1 MKAIDKID
9 RLIKDRG
16 TTAAALAAAIG
27 IPVDRIYKWRQLNEG
42 QPDNEVLVKIAEY
55 FHVPEVYLLNP
66 EITEIPGPALTAA
79 QLAGIEMIA
88 ALDLEKSE
96 VLRRLSGPLNH
107 PPVAKPIADHRGQD
121 GTKPVLGM
129 GAQGKNRSTR

>member
-1 MKAIDKID
+1 MRPIEKID
-9 RLIKDRG
+9 ALLEKHG
-16 TTAAALAAAIG
+16 TTATALAEAIG
-27 IPVDRIYKWRQLNEG
+27 IPVDRIYKWRRLNEG
-42 QPDNEVLVKIAEY
+42 QPDNEVLVKISGY

-88 ALDLEKSE
+88 ALDLDKSE
-96 VLRRLSGPLNH
+96 VFRRLSGPLNH